1 MPEERFYFWDR
12 MRIWSVYAVLLLHA
26 GMTYM
31 IGVPAWWYV
40 IDRNQSLFFLYLV
53 LLLDIFPMSMLFF
66 IAGHFASPTLRNRG
80 RVAFFLGK
88 MRRIA
93 VPWVIG
99 VLFVAP
105 FFSAASMRALG
116 YPVGNP
122 LSFYTTLFFGPAYQQ
137 GPYWFLGVLLAFFL
151 LFLFI
156 APFMG
161 EQVEPSPINGG
172 AVLFCWIASVG
183 LYYAVGTVQPNIDA
197 WLNVGFVLYFQH
209 LRVGGYLLIFF
220 LGAYAWK
227 KRWFELRPSKTL
239 ALAVLV
245 SALFLLGVTVVF
257 RLTLGAE
264 VRGLSLLL
272 YAAVHQGAALLTT
285 FAAALCLRRWGNGEG
300 FLVKTAARA
309 SFGLYWVHMII
320 LMLLARLLVNLNW
333 PPGLKF
339 VIIVLLTLQI
349 GERGTLMYLNYRDR
363 RIEEKKTKQK

>member
-1 MPEERFYFWDR
+1 
-12 MRIWSVYAVLLLHA
+12 MRIWSVYAVVLLHA

-31 IGVPAWWYV
+31 VGVPMWWYV

-53 LLLDIFPMSMLFF
+53 LLLDIFPMSVLFF
-66 IAGHFASPTLRNRG
+66 VAGHFAPSTLRNRG
-80 RVAFFLGK
+80 RAGFFRGK

-93 VPWVIG
+93 VPWVVG

-105 FFSAASMRALG
+105 FFSAASMRSLG

-122 LSFYTTLFFGPAYQQ
+122 LSFYTNMFFGLAYQQ
-137 GPYWFLGVLLAFFL
+137 GHYWFLGVLLTFFL

-156 APFMG
+156 APFLG
-161 EQVEPSPINGG
+161 EQDGEPTPINWYFI
-172 AVLFCWIASVG
+172 LFCWIASVG
-183 LYYAVGTVQPNIDA
+183 FYYAVGIVQPNIDA

-209 LRVGGYLLIFF
+209 LRVGGYLLIFL
-220 LGAYAWK
+220 LGGYAWK
-227 KRWFELRPSKTL
+227 KRWFELRPSKKL
-239 ALAVLV
+239 ALVVLV

-285 FAAALCLRRWGNGEG
+285 IAAALCHRRWGNGEG

-309 SFGLYWVHMII
+309 SFGLYWVHMIV
-320 LMLLARLLVNLNW
+320 LMPLARLLVNLNW
-333 PPGLKF
+333 PSGLKF

-349 GERGTLMYLNYRDR
+349 GERGTLMYLNYRER
-363 RIEEKKTKQK
+363 RIEDKKTGQ